1 MTFMPDPG
9 RARRRLRAAP
19 LAALVSVLLLAPL
32 ATACASGRNGD
43 AGTPLPGAAS
53 PSGTSATRTGAPG
66 DSVIDLAA
74 EAPVSLILGADTGD
88 YANDLPALASGDV
101 NGDGLDDLLIG
112 ARFGD
117 GLGNGRQDSGEAYVI
132 YGDPALP
139 ASIDLAQGQADVT
152 IYGKRGAYGVSPQ
165 GDQLGFS
172 GTVGDV
178 SGDGIDDIILG
189 APLAGRED
197 TRAVAGAVYV
207 IFGRSDL
214 PPTIDLAPTPA
225 DVTMTGSFTNSL
237 FGDAVATGD
246 IDGDGAADVVVGSP
260 FEPRPAGRDR
270 AGQLA
275 GAAFVF
281 RGGEAF
287 RGERDT
293 AAGEFD
299 AVIYGKEEFEGGDE
313 AGDNLAIGDL
323 NDDGLADIA
332 ITGEAADG
340 PDNERSVAAEVY
352 VVYGSED
359 FGGVTDIGADEQDVI
374 VYGADDNDTT
384 GFNIGAADVT
394 GDGTDDLLVSM
405 RGGDGEGNRVPEA
418 GELHIFPGPSL
429 PDVIDLADYDADRYV
444 YGADAADFLG
454 NGITVIDW
462 RGEGVPALAIGSPMG
477 DGPDND
483 SVNSRDTGEVHV
495 IDARNITGGVSVT
508 AAPILLTVY
517 GARAEDAL
525 GQSVAAGDFN
535 GDGRPELAVLA
546 MRADA
551 PDGSRPDA
559 GAIYIISP

>member
-1 MTFMPDPG
+1 MTFMPG
-9 RARRRLRAAP
+9 LSRRRPLRAALLAALAALLVAP
-19 LAALVSVLLLAPL
+19 LAA
-32 ATACASGRNGD
+32 ACGSGGD
-43 AGTPLPGAAS
+43 DRPGTAS
-53 PSGTSATRTGAPG
+53 PGVASPTRSAPPRTGAPG
-66 DSVIDLAA
+66 DAVIDLAA
-74 EAPVSLILGADTGD
+74 EAPLSLILGADAGD
-88 YANDLPALASGDV
+88 YANDLPALAAGDV

-117 GLGNGRQDSGEAYVI
+117 GPGNARTDSGEAYII
-132 YGDPALP
+132 YGDSSLP
-139 ASIDLAQGQADVT
+139 ASIDLAQGQAGVT
-152 IYGKRGAYGVSPQ
+152 IYGARGAGGISPQ
-165 GDQLGFS
+165 GDQIGFS
-172 GTVGDV
+172 GALGDV
-178 SGDGIDDIILG
+178 NGDGTDDIILG

-197 TRAVAGAVYV
+197 TRAMAGAVYV
-207 IFGRSDL
+207 IFGRGDL
-214 PPTIDLAPTPA
+214 PQTIDLAQTPA
-225 DVTMTGSFTNSL
+225 DVTMTGGFTNSL

-246 IDGDGAADVVVGSP
+246 IDGDGNAEVVVGSP

-275 GAAFVF
+275 GAVFVF
-281 RGGEAF
+281 RGGETLE
-287 RGERDT
+287 GNRDI

-313 AGDNLAIGDL
+313 AGDNLATGDL

-352 VVYGSED
+352 VIYGSED

-374 VYGADDNDTT
+374 VYGADANDTT

-394 GDGTDDLLVSM
+394 GFGADDLLVSL
-405 RGGDGEGNRVPEA
+405 RGGDGEGNRFPEA

-429 PDVIDLADYDADRYV
+429 PAVIDLADYDADRYV

-454 NGITVIDW
+454 NGIAVIDW
-462 RGEGVPALAIGSPMG
+462 NGDGAPGLAIGSPMG

-495 IDARNITGGVSVT
+495 IDARNITGGVSVA
-508 AAPILLTVY
+508 AAPVLLTVF
-517 GARAEDAL
+517 GARAEDFL

-535 GDGRPELAVLA
+535 GDGRADLAVLA
-546 MRADA
+546 MRADG